1 MLNAQRNLLD
11 REAWSLDPRKRCY
24 QNRHFGLTAS
34 VKTPVPLLLQ
44 DVALLARQCFSGCAD
59 ATARRP
65 AQATPLPLQ
74 HGLFRK
80 PKALKP

>member
-1 MLNAQRNLLD
+1 M
-11 REAWSLDPRKRCY
+11 
-24 QNRHFGLTAS
+24 TAS